1 MKGGADFQGVVAANV
16 GEYLTRSYKMFGN
29 KQDRGQWINTLK
41 NTPEG
46 QAIVDKARTYIKNN
60 NPGMADDLVEAELQ
74 GLLRETDEEV
84 VGNMVMRISKY
95 DDAIRK
101 TRSQIPNELREL
113 LGK

>member
-1 MKGGADFQGVVAANV
+1 
-16 GEYLTRSYKMFGN
+16 
-29 KQDRGQWINTLK
+29 
-41 NTPEG
+41 
-46 QAIVDKARTYIKNN
+46 
-60 NPGMADDLVEAELQ
+60 MADDLVEAELQ